1 MTTRLYIDGA
11 ISRHF
16 SEKGKID
23 MEKAQIRRSY
33 SIAGFMVLIVVA
45 IQMVITS
52 LPLALFP
59 DANPF
64 MLVLFPLILCYV
76 IVLPILWLIV
86 KKSEKPEL
94 MPEKHRIPPGKLA
107 VWFLAFFG
115 VSRLIMMITILIQG
129 AILGEGYMDPVTTL
143 QLESPEMMF
152 FTVAFVAPVAE
163 ELIYRGLLYRLLAPY
178 GGKFFILVSSLLF
191 ALFHMNITQIPFAF
205 VLGLFFG
212 YIMYRTGNVLI
223 PMLMHFITNLISGVG
238 MLFMGSETGMQ
249 VVSFGVFGIV
259 IVGMVFFIV
268 LIAKKR
274 VKQDIVFEPATL
286 ASAEAREAFVNPGI
300 MLSAIVMII
309 LTAVGLANMLS

>member
-1 MTTRLYIDGA
+1 
-11 ISRHF
+11 
-16 SEKGKID
+16 
-23 MEKAQIRRSY
+23 
-33 SIAGFMVLIVVA
+33 MVLILVA

-115 VSRLIMMITILIQG
+115 VSRLIMMVTILIQG

-178 GGKFFILVSSLLF
+178 GGKFFILVSALLF
-191 ALFHMNITQIPFAF
+191 GLFHLNITQIPFAF

-212 YIMYRTGNVLI
+212 YLMYRTGNVLI
-223 PMLMHFITNLISGVG
+223 PMLTHFIINVISSVFT
-238 MLFMGSETGMQ
+238 LFAGSESGQQ
-249 VVSFGVFGIV
+249 VVLSSVFGLV
-259 IVGMVFFIV
+259 IVGVVCFIV
-268 LIAKKR
+268 LLAKKR

-286 ASAEAREAFVNPGI
+286 APAKAREAIANPGI
-300 MLSAIVMII
+300 IAAVIFMII
-309 LTAVGLANMLS
+309 MTVGGLVDMLAGSGM